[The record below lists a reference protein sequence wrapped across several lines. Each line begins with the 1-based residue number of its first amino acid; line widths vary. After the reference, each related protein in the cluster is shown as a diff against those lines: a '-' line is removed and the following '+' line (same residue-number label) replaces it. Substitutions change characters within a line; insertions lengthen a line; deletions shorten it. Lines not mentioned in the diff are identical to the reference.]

1 MFFTHYQRPGHLRVG
16 RRSYHPHRVLWSTL
30 RVPNGL
36 SERRRLTVVGRGHAV
51 APVIRSIPGS
61 DLQAPFEF
69 YSLLFDVSYGGRI

>member
-1 MFFTHYQRPGHLRVG
+1 MG

-69 YSLLFDVSYGGRI
+69 YSLLLDVSYGGRI